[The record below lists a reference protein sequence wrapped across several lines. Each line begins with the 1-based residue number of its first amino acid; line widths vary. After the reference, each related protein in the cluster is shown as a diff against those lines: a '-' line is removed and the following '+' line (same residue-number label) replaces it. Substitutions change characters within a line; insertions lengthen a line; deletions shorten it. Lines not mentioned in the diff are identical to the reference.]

1 MLNEEK
7 IKSMTRA
14 AAYENGPEKK
24 NIEISNYYRTDF
36 LGLQM
41 VKSAVA
47 YAVSFL
53 ILTALWAMGRI
64 EELMLNLTRGEY
76 LEKLLFTMALLFIA
90 GLVLYEIA
98 VYAYYSVKYQQAK
111 KSVNEFHAYLKH
123 IHKLYEIQESAA
135 EEKSIKIQEADEEI
149 RI

>member
-14 AAYENGPEKK
+14 ATYENGPEKK

-98 VYAYYSVKYQQAK
+98 VYAYYSVKYQQVK
-111 KSVNEFHAYLKH
+111 KSVNEFHTYLKH
-123 IHKLYEIQESAA
+123 IHKFYEIQESAA